1 MCVASFY
8 DVIKSGLL
16 LSGFYTA
23 KSLVVNDKTGIV
35 MAVCAR
41 RAGGKRAAIRT
52 LAVKQ
57 LINMLVIKYEHV
69 SYDQSKT

>member
-16 LSGFYTA
+16 LSGFYIA
-23 KSLVVNDKTGIV
+23 ESLVVNNKTGIV
-35 MAVCAR
+35 MAVCVR